1 MNDRAPFLFDDFT
14 RTLAQLQEASERKDR
29 YLLLTGES
37 GSGKT
42 TLLRALRDRLD
53 RVRYRCIYFQIS
65 RLSPAGLVRCLAR
78 TLRIPV
84 CRSQPET
91 VQAIARVLHEDV
103 GHTLLWCDEAQLLPD
118 DTFAEL
124 RTLAEADLS
133 GEIPIS
139 VFLCGLPPLR
149 EHLQAPDLF
158 PLWRRLALRVELT
171 GLRRDEARPF
181 AEHHLRDEAGRIEED
196 ALSVLFEHARGLP
209 GLLQP
214 YLERTARE
222 APKGPIPAET
232 AEAIIQR
239 YEMP

>member
-1 MNDRAPFLFDDFT
+1 MNAPFLFDDFT
-14 RTLAQLQEASERKDR
+14 RALAQLQEASEHKDR
-29 YLLLTGES
+29 YVLLTGES

-42 TLLRALRDRLD
+42 TLLRTLRGSLD

-78 TLRIPV
+78 SLRIAV

-103 GHTLLWCDEAQLLPD
+103 CQTLLWCDEAQLLPD
-118 DTFAEL
+118 ETFAEL
-124 RTLAEADLS
+124 RTLAETDLA
-133 GEIPIS
+133 GDIPIS

-149 EHLQAPDLF
+149 EHLQAPELF
-158 PLWRRLALRVELT
+158 PLWRRLTSRVELT
-171 GLRRDEARPF
+171 GLRHDEARPF
-181 AEHHLRDEAGRIEED
+181 AEHHLGENSSRIQDET
-196 ALSVLFEHARGLP
+196 LSVLFEQARGVP
-209 GLLQP
+209 GVLQP
-214 YLERTARE
+214 YLERTLRE
-222 APKGPIPAET
+222 APEGPIPPDV